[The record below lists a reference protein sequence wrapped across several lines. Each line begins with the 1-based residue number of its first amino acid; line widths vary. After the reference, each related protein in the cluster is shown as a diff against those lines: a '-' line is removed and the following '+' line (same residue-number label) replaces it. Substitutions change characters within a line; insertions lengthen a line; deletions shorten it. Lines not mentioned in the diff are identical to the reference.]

1 MATGHTLD
9 ALNAA
14 TAIAFIGAQGAI
26 FENAPWVAEHAA
38 AARPFATVEA
48 PHAAMLTAVRT
59 ASPECVTSFL
69 RGHPELAGAAAIAV
83 TIGADSTAEQSVLE
97 LQRPA
102 CDSAAYRGRFGFPFI
117 LCIRR
122 HTRSSVLAE
131 FHPRLKLDPSA

>member
-38 AARPFATVEA
+38 AWPFATVEV

-69 RGHPELAGAAAIAV
+69 RGHPEFAGAAAMAV
-83 TIGADSTAEQSVLE
+83 TIGADSTAEQSVLG

-131 FHPRLKLDPSA
+131 FHPQLKLDPSA